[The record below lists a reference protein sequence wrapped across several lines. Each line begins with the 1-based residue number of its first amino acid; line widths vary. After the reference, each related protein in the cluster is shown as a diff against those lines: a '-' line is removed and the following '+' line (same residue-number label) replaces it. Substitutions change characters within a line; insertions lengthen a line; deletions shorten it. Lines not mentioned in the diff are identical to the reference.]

1 MTKRSSL
8 LTPEAYVTSL
18 DEEGTK
24 ITQAGLQLQAPWWLS
39 KAMSHGIDLLRRY
52 RRRWAGI
59 CPIIHGGILARNPKK
74 KASVSRVRGSKYR
87 RCTEIRSKVRVIF
100 LMKINQSA
108 QLTKS
113 NRSPA
118 TGRPSRLFGGEW
130 GPKS

>member
-1 MTKRSSL
+1 MGRYMPNYTWRHTGPK
-8 LTPEAYVTSL
+8 PE
-18 DEEGTK
+18 
-24 ITQAGLQLQAPWWLS
+24 
-39 KAMSHGIDLLRRY
+39 
-52 RRRWAGI
+52 
-59 CPIIHGGILARNPKK
+59 KK
-74 KASVSRVRGSKYR
+74 GVVSRVRGSKYR